1 MSDENCTNKEIR
13 ERLTRARI
21 QMLMKFPFF
30 GTLAL
35 NFKLIED
42 NSIPTAATNGKDFFY
57 NTEFISKLKDGELV
71 FLMCHEVMHA
81 ALGHIWRRG
90 TRNHEKFNIAADY
103 AIHSMLK
110 QYDRKS
116 DGFQFAEGALYD
128 QRFDNKSAEE
138 IYELLPDKPTTKMG
152 NSGKQG
158 QGQGQGQKQSQGQ
171 GQSQGKGKNQGGS
184 DWWDKQTLDDHS
196 KWDEKSTQEDGDKKA
211 KDWSEKMI
219 SAAEMASAKM
229 PGSVPGSIQRLVGEL
244 TNPKMNWKELL
255 ADFACIS
262 LADENFNPPA
272 KRYNGLTEC
281 YGCDVVLPDF
291 NFDLAEM
298 KDLIFVCDTSGS
310 YSDED
315 LRNFFSECMGIKDQ
329 YADQVSG
336 HVIYCD
342 TKVQADYEFDNLDE
356 IMEKKPVGGGGT
368 ALVRAFDYIKEK
380 QDYGEFDVSGVVV
393 FTDAWDESYNDKG
406 DDDYPFPFLF
416 IVNSDRKPGKFK
428 NYVKYDTRA

>member
-152 NSGKQG
+152 NSSKQG
-158 QGQGQGQKQSQGQ
+158 QGQGQNKKDGLIR
-171 GQSQGKGKNQGGS
+171 KGKSGQELFLLLMIFLLVKN
-184 DWWDKQTLDDHS
+184 LVEHS
-196 KWDEKSTQEDGDKKA
+196 KDKMCHNNINSKIIILLRNSSISNKVINLLHNLNRNRITVQNRFSMKA
-211 KDWSEKMI
+211 KMSFF
-219 SAAEMASAKM
+219 
-229 PGSVPGSIQRLVGEL
+229 
-244 TNPKMNWKELL
+244 KE
-255 ADFACIS
+255 
-262 LADENFNPPA
+262 
-272 KRYNGLTEC
+272 
-281 YGCDVVLPDF
+281 
-291 NFDLAEM
+291 
-298 KDLIFVCDTSGS
+298 
-310 YSDED
+310 
-315 LRNFFSECMGIKDQ
+315 
-329 YADQVSG
+329 
-336 HVIYCD
+336 
-342 TKVQADYEFDNLDE
+342 
-356 IMEKKPVGGGGT
+356 
-368 ALVRAFDYIKEK
+368 
-380 QDYGEFDVSGVVV
+380 
-393 FTDAWDESYNDKG
+393 
-406 DDDYPFPFLF
+406 
-416 IVNSDRKPGKFK
+416 
-428 NYVKYDTRA
+428 

>member
-138 IYELLPDKPTTKMG
+138 IYELLPDKPTTKMS

-158 QGQGQGQKQSQGQ
+158 QGQGQKQSHGQ
-171 GQSQGKGKNQGGS
+171 
-184 DWWDKQTLDDHS
+184 
-196 KWDEKSTQEDGDKKA
+196 
-211 KDWSEKMI
+211 
-219 SAAEMASAKM
+219 
-229 PGSVPGSIQRLVGEL
+229 
-244 TNPKMNWKELL
+244 
-255 ADFACIS
+255 
-262 LADENFNPPA
+262 
-272 KRYNGLTEC
+272 
-281 YGCDVVLPDF
+281 
-291 NFDLAEM
+291 
-298 KDLIFVCDTSGS
+298 
-310 YSDED
+310 
-315 LRNFFSECMGIKDQ
+315 
-329 YADQVSG
+329 
-336 HVIYCD
+336 
-342 TKVQADYEFDNLDE
+342 
-356 IMEKKPVGGGGT
+356 
-368 ALVRAFDYIKEK
+368 
-380 QDYGEFDVSGVVV
+380 
-393 FTDAWDESYNDKG
+393 
-406 DDDYPFPFLF
+406 
-416 IVNSDRKPGKFK
+416 
-428 NYVKYDTRA
+428 